1 MISTTSSNAVLAPAE
16 LLSTRLR
23 YFGLWLAL
31 LSLGLLALSARAA
44 QAQAPAGEVLAA
56 DTPRTTA
63 QGNRFIAPADWSIR
77 ESGAA
82 VFLTAPE
89 TDSQVAFVD
98 VREAQADAAVERAWA
113 IFKPG
118 APPVFK
124 VASDRPP
131 TDGWE
136 QIRYYTYDTP
146 ASAHR
151 LVAARAFRSGAVWTV
166 VVGDISQAVAEK
178 RGAQFA
184 LMLSRLLPKD
194 GARESF
200 AGKTAHKLDAARIAA
215 LGEFVR
221 DAQRQLGIP
230 GVSIGLVQDGEVVF
244 EGGFGARAL
253 GKAEAVDE
261 ETLFMIASNTK
272 ALTTLM
278 LAKLVD
284 EKKFDWE
291 TPVTHLLPDFR
302 LGDAATTAQV
312 RVKHLVC
319 ACTGLPRQDFEWLME
334 FDNSSAQT
342 ALQSLAGMQPTSAFG
357 ALFQYSNP
365 LAAAGGFVGGHVAFP
380 EAELGAAYD
389 QAMQSRVFAPLG
401 MRDTTFDFA
410 RALRSNYAAPHALDT
425 DGEPAAAEMAVNHSI
440 VPVRPAGGAWSNV
453 SDLLRYVRMELDNGR
468 LPDGTQYISEAT
480 LQARRAPQVAM
491 GSDTHYGMGLYVD
504 RTWGIPVL
512 YHGGSMIGYKTNML
526 WLPEHG
532 VGAVILTNSDS
543 GQSLLQPFQRRLL
556 ELLFDARPQA
566 EASVAASAKALQ
578 DALAAERKRW
588 VVPAAADAVA
598 LLAARYREN
607 ALGALEVERVGDATW
622 FDFGEWRSEVASRKE
637 ADGTLTFVTISPG
650 VDGFEFVMSDK
661 DAQRLTL
668 RDAQHEYRFETAQ

>member
-1 MISTTSSNAVLAPAE
+1 M
-16 LLSTRLR
+16 RLR
-23 YFGLWLAL
+23 YFMLAL
-31 LSLGLLALSARAA
+31 LSLGLLAPSARAA
-44 QAQAPAGEVLAA
+44 ETQAPAGEVLAA

-82 VFLTAPE
+82 VILTAPE

-98 VREAQADAAVERAWA
+98 VRDAQADAAVAQAWA
-113 IFKPG
+113 VFKPG
-118 APPVFK
+118 KPPLLK
-124 VASDRPP
+124 VANDRPP

-166 VVGDISQAVAEK
+166 AVGDISQAVAEK

-221 DAQRQLGIP
+221 KAQRQLGIP

-244 EGGFGARAL
+244 EGGFGVRAL
-253 GKAEAVDE
+253 GQPQPVDAQ
-261 ETLFMIASNTK
+261 TLYMIASNTK
-272 ALTTLM
+272 PLTTLM
-278 LAKLVD
+278 LARLVD
-284 EKKFDWE
+284 EKKFGWE
-291 TPVTHLLPDFR
+291 TPVTQLLPDFR

-319 ACTGLPRQDFEWLME
+319 ACTGLPRQDYEWLME
-334 FDNSSAQT
+334 FEQSSARS
-342 ALQSLAGMQPTSAFG
+342 AMRSLSGMQPTSAFG

-380 EAELGAAYD
+380 QDELGAAYD
-389 QAMQSRVFAPLG
+389 QAMQSHVFAPLG
-401 MRDTTFDFA
+401 MDSTTFDFA
-410 RALRSNYAAPHALDT
+410 RALRSNHAAPHAMNT
-425 DGEPAAAEMAVNHSI
+425 DGEPAAVAMAINHSI

-453 SDLLRYVRMELDNGR
+453 SDLLRYLRMELDNGQ
-468 LPDGTQYISEAT
+468 LADGTQYVSKET
-480 LQARRAPQVAM
+480 LLARRAPQIATS
-491 GSDTHYGMGLYVD
+491 SDTHYGMGLYVD
-504 RTWGIPVL
+504 RTWGIPVVK
-512 YHGGSMIGYKTNML
+512 HGGSMIGYKSDML
-526 WLPEHG
+526 WLPDQG
-532 VGAVILTNSDS
+532 VGAVILTNSDT

-578 DALAAERKRW
+578 DGLAAERKRS

-598 LLAARYREN
+598 LLAARYREP
-607 ALGALEVERVGDATW
+607 ALGTLEVKRDGGVTW
-622 FDFGEWRSEVASRKE
+622 FDFGEWRSEVASRRE

-650 VDGFEFVMSDK
+650 ADGYEFVLSGN
-661 DAQRLTL
+661 DASRLIL
-668 RDAQHEYRFETAQ
+668 RDAQHEYAFEPVR